1 MTKRML
7 TNIPTSLVALFAAL
21 VFFAC
26 TNSDELLYD
35 ESQSIFVDISV
46 EMATSFDS
54 SSTRIKADTVRVGD
68 SLIFIANIL
77 PSKSIKLKR
86 YLWFLDG
93 KPYSF
98 DFSFRSSIDKPGYHE
113 LAFILET
120 TFGDTLSDTLRL
132 WVSNPPILRD
142 SDFFPAPGTQ
152 GIPTSG
158 GVTFAWDAYDPDSL
172 ARLYY
177 RIVIDKFVDTIVP
190 EPHFTYWG
198 NLAPLRHYHWWVEA
212 INEFGLTSEKR
223 LLGDFYTKG
232 ANDESGICGTINTS
246 YKDNGQGTPLQ
257 TIAFDIYDTTG
268 TLIRTDSINGKT
280 PLSFSISPIKA
291 GTYTIQPRILKYPE
305 FFIEPITAK
314 LFQNEVLDLDML
326 LMQDT
331 TAPKIELVING
342 IPIQTDTIDFTDTLT
357 FLIKDSGST
366 ASSKQ
371 VSIYLESSLLVEKQ
385 SLTDSFTVVL
395 PESARSWNTRQLD
408 VIAFDASRNRTVRSY
423 IINPSENWIKTNSDM
438 TLDSAQDIKMF
449 IIDSNPYG
457 FEVDSCMFEINGKH
471 TQYGRPATES
481 ICTVTVPSTYIASG
495 KNTIR
500 SIVKYTNGIS
510 LWEKWNIFYNA
521 GGGND

>member
-1 MTKRML
+1 MIKRMFPNSPAFL
-7 TNIPTSLVALFAAL
+7 ATLLAAL

-26 TNSDELLYD
+26 TNSEDLLYD
-35 ESQSIFVDISV
+35 ESQSVFVDISV

-93 KPYSF
+93 KPFSF

-142 SDFFPAPGTQ
+142 SDFFPAAGTQ

-158 GVTFAWDAYDPDSL
+158 GITFAWDAYDPDSL

-177 RIVIDKFVDTIVP
+177 RIVIDKFIDTIVP

-198 NLAPLRHYHWWVEA
+198 NLAPLHHYHWWVEA
-212 INEFGLTSEKR
+212 INEFGLISETR
-223 LLGDFYTKG
+223 LQGDFYTKG
-232 ANDESGICGTINTS
+232 ENDESGISGTISTS

-257 TIAFDIYDTTG
+257 TFVFDIYDTTG
-268 TLIRTDSINGKT
+268 KLIRADSISGKA

-291 GTYTIQPRILKYPE
+291 GTYTIQPKILTYPE
-305 FFIEPITAK
+305 FVLEPITAT
-314 LFQNEVLDLDML
+314 LFQNEVLNLDTL

-331 TAPKIELVING
+331 TAPRIELVING
-342 IPIQTDTIDFTDTLT
+342 TPVKTDTIDFADTLT
-357 FLIKDSGST
+357 FLVRDSGST
-366 ASSKQ
+366 AYSKQ
-371 VSIYLESSLLVEKQ
+371 VSIYLESTLLVEKLSQ
-385 SLTDSFTVVL
+385 TDSFTVVL
-395 PESARSWNTRQLD
+395 PESVRSWNTRQLN
-408 VIAFDASRNRTVRSY
+408 VIVLDASRNRAVKSY
-423 IINPSENWIKTNSDM
+423 IINPSESWIKTNSDI

-457 FEVDSCMFEINGKH
+457 FEIDSCMFEINGKR
-471 TQYGRPATES
+471 TQYGRPTTDSLCSATVS
-481 ICTVTVPSTYIASG
+481 SAYLVSG

-500 SIVKYTNGIS
+500 STMKYTNGIS
-510 LWEKWNIFYNA
+510 LWKKWNIFYND